1 MGNGW
6 KWYGMAQYASI
17 CHKASSGI
25 TDVSKLAADPEIDD
39 DLWLGGGLPLFREM
53 PTCNRVF

>member
-39 DLWLGGGLPLFREM
+39 DLWLGGGLPLFREIDAHM
-53 PTCNRVF
+53 